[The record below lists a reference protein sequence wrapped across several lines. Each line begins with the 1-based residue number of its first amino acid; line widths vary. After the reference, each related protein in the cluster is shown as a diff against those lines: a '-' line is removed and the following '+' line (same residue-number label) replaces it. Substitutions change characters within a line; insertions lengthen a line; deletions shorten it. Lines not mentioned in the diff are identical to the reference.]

1 MRVHDDG
8 ARWVCQRFSID
19 HLGRIKSVGVYRPG
33 SDLAA
38 SLERRDRMNMILLFV
53 GAVIIACILLKPIAA
68 KLPFPTLLIFIAL
81 GMFLGSGGPLHI
93 NFNDFE
99 ATESVCTAAL
109 IFIMFYGG
117 FNTNIER
124 ARPVAVPAVLLSTA
138 GVVITAG
145 LTAVFAHVALRF
157 DWPLALLLGSV
168 ISSTDAA
175 SVFSVLREHRLSLKG
190 GTDSL
195 LEVESGSNDPLAY
208 MLTAVFSAL
217 ALGEAVNL
225 PVLIAQQIVF
235 GAAFGLAFGW
245 VGMKLVCRMNLE
257 SQNETIVLIAIALLS
272 FAVPSQLG
280 GNGFLSVYLA
290 GIVLGASVIPSKREM
305 VHVFDVL
312 TEMAEMAIF
321 FLIGLLVTPA
331 RLPQAILPALGLVL
345 FMLFIGRPVAVCAI
359 MPPRRGRLGQIGL
372 VSWAGLRGAAS
383 VVFALFT
390 VVSGVPGSRD
400 LFDLV
405 FMVAIISIVMQGSLL
420 PAVAKR
426 LKMIDEAGDVSRT
439 FNDYQEE
446 TDLSFIKLKVDAGHP
461 FAGRSLAQIGEAAS
475 MLVVLILRHGAEPVI
490 PNGDT
495 VIETGDL
502 LVLAAPTFEER
513 AGVSLREHHIGE
525 HHHWAGCAL
534 HELPHG
540 GRRFIVVLLKREGET
555 IIPNGDTQ
563 LLPGDDVV
571 IATLG

>member
-1 MRVHDDG
+1 
-8 ARWVCQRFSID
+8 
-19 HLGRIKSVGVYRPG
+19 
-33 SDLAA
+33 
-38 SLERRDRMNMILLFV
+38 MNMILLFV

-93 NFNDFE
+93 NFNDFK
-99 ATESVCTAAL
+99 ATESACTAAL

-145 LTAVFAHVALRF
+145 LTAVFAHVALHF

-175 SVFSVLREHRLSLKG
+175 SVFSVLREHRLSLKD

-245 VGMKLVCRMNLE
+245 VGMKLACRMNLE
-257 SQNETIVLIAIALLS
+257 SQSETIVLIAIALLS

-290 GIVLGASVIPSKREM
+290 GIVLGASDIPSKREM

-321 FLIGLLVTPA
+321 FLIGLLVTPT

-359 MPPRRGRLGQIGL
+359 MPPRRERLGQIGL

-426 LKMIDEAGDVSRT
+426 LKMIDKAGDVGRT

>member
-19 HLGRIKSVGVYRPG
+19 HLGRIKSVGLYRPG

-93 NFNDFE
+93 NFNDFK

-124 ARPVAVPAVLLSTA
+124 ARPVAVPAVLLSTV

-145 LTAVFAHVALRF
+145 LTAVFAHVALRL

-245 VGMKLVCRMNLE
+245 IGMKLACRMNLE
-257 SQNETIVLIAIALLS
+257 SQSETIVLIAVALLS

-290 GIVLGASVIPSKREM
+290 GIVLGASDIPSKREM

-426 LKMIDEAGDVSRT
+426 LKMIDEAGDVGRT

-540 GRRFIVVLLKREGET
+540 GRLFIVVLLKREGET

>member
-1 MRVHDDG
+1 M
-8 ARWVCQRFSID
+8 
-19 HLGRIKSVGVYRPG
+19 
-33 SDLAA
+33 
-38 SLERRDRMNMILLFV
+38 
-53 GAVIIACILLKPIAA
+53 
-68 KLPFPTLLIFIAL
+68 
-81 GMFLGSGGPLHI
+81 
-93 NFNDFE
+93 
-99 ATESVCTAAL
+99 
-109 IFIMFYGG
+109 
-117 FNTNIER
+117 
-124 ARPVAVPAVLLSTA
+124 
-138 GVVITAG
+138 
-145 LTAVFAHVALRF
+145 
-157 DWPLALLLGSV
+157 
-168 ISSTDAA
+168 
-175 SVFSVLREHRLSLKG
+175 
-190 GTDSL
+190 
-195 LEVESGSNDPLAY
+195 
-208 MLTAVFSAL
+208 
-217 ALGEAVNL
+217 
-225 PVLIAQQIVF
+225 
-235 GAAFGLAFGW
+235 
-245 VGMKLVCRMNLE
+245 
-257 SQNETIVLIAIALLS
+257 
-272 FAVPSQLG
+272 
-280 GNGFLSVYLA
+280 
-290 GIVLGASVIPSKREM
+290 LGASDIPSKREM

-359 MPPRRGRLGQIGL
+359 MPPRRERLGQIGL

-405 FMVAIISIVMQGSLL
+405 FMVAVISIVMQGSLL
-420 PAVAKR
+420 PVVAKR
-426 LKMIDEAGDVSRT
+426 LKMIDEAGDVGRT

-540 GRRFIVVLLKREGET
+540 GRRLIVVLLKREGET

>member
-1 MRVHDDG
+1 MAPRDRRPD
-8 ARWVCQRFSID
+8 AFQSTIWVGLKTLNS
-19 HLGRIKSVGVYRPG
+19 LPG
-33 SDLAA
+33 SSSAV
-38 SLERRDRMNMILLFV
+38 SLERRDHMNMILLFV
-53 GAVIIACILLKPIAA
+53 GAVIIACILLKPFAA

-81 GMFLGSGGPLHI
+81 GMFLGSGEPLHI
-93 NFNDFE
+93 NFNDFK
-99 ATESVCTAAL
+99 ATESACTAAL

-117 FNTNIER
+117 FNTNIDR

-138 GVVITAG
+138 GVAITAG
-145 LTAVFAHVALRF
+145 LTAVFAHFVLRF

-175 SVFSVLREHRLSLKG
+175 SVFSVLREHNLSLKG

-208 MLTAVFSAL
+208 MLTAVCSAL
-217 ALGEAVNL
+217 ALGEAVNIPL
-225 PVLIAQQIVF
+225 LIAQQVVL

-245 VGMKLVCRMNLE
+245 VGAKLANRMNLE
-257 SQNETIVLIAIALLS
+257 SQSETIALIAIALLS

-290 GIVLGASVIPSKREM
+290 GIVLGALDIPSKRKM

-345 FMLFIGRPVAVCAI
+345 FMLFIGRPVAVCLI

-383 VVFALFT
+383 VVFALLI

-400 LFDLV
+400 LFDMV

-426 LKMIDEAGDVSRT
+426 LKMIDEAGDVGRT

-525 HHHWAGCAL
+525 HHRWCGLAL
-534 HELPHG
+534 RDLPRG
-540 GRRFIVVLLKREGET
+540 NRRFIVVMIERAGAT
-555 IIPNGDTQ
+555 IIPNGDTR

-571 IATLG
+571 VATLG

>member
-1 MRVHDDG
+1 MNG
-8 ARWVCQRFSID
+8 GTRWVRQQFSID
-19 HLGRIKSVGVYRPG
+19 HLGRIKSVGLYRPG

-81 GMFLGSGGPLHI
+81 GMFLGSDGPLHI
-93 NFNDFE
+93 NFNDFK
-99 ATESVCTAAL
+99 ATESVCTTAL

-124 ARPVAVPAVLLSTA
+124 ARPVAAPAVLLSTA

-145 LTAVFAHVALRF
+145 LTAVFAHLALRF

-195 LEVESGSNDPLAY
+195 LEVESSSNDPLAY

-235 GAAFGLAFGW
+235 GTAFGLAFGW
-245 VGMKLVCRMNLE
+245 VGMKLACRMNLE
-257 SQNETIVLIAIALLS
+257 SQSETIVLIAIALLS

-290 GIVLGASVIPSKREM
+290 GIVLGASDIPSKREM

-359 MPPRRGRLGQIGL
+359 MPPRRERLGQIGL

-400 LFDLV
+400 FFDLV

-426 LKMIDEAGDVSRT
+426 LKMIDEAGDVGRT

-446 TDLSFIKLKVDAGHP
+446 ADLSFIKLKVDAGHP

-540 GRRFIVVLLKREGET
+540 GDALSSCYSNARARRSFPTAIRNCCRET
-555 IIPNGDTQ
+555 TWS
-563 LLPGDDVV
+563 
-571 IATLG
+571 

>member
-1 MRVHDDG
+1 MNGG
-8 ARWVCQRFSID
+8 ARWVRQRFSID
-19 HLGRIKSVGVYRPG
+19 HLGRIKSVGPYRPG

-93 NFNDFE
+93 NFNDFK
-99 ATESVCTAAL
+99 ATESACTAAL

-145 LTAVFAHVALRF
+145 LTAVFAHVALGF

-245 VGMKLVCRMNLE
+245 VGMKLACRMNLE
-257 SQNETIVLIAIALLS
+257 SQSETIVLIAIALLS

-290 GIVLGASVIPSKREM
+290 GIALGASDIPSKREM

-426 LKMIDEAGDVSRT
+426 LKMIDEAGDVGRT

>member
-1 MRVHDDG
+1 
-8 ARWVCQRFSID
+8 
-19 HLGRIKSVGVYRPG
+19 
-33 SDLAA
+33 
-38 SLERRDRMNMILLFV
+38 MNMILLFV

-93 NFNDFE
+93 NFNDFK

-124 ARPVAVPAVLLSTA
+124 ARPVAIPAVLLSTA

-157 DWPLALLLGSV
+157 DWPLAFLLGSV

-245 VGMKLVCRMNLE
+245 VGMKLACRMNLE
-257 SQNETIVLIAIALLS
+257 SQSETIVLIAIALLS

-290 GIVLGASVIPSKREM
+290 GIVLGASDIPSKREM

-359 MPPRRGRLGQIGL
+359 MLPRPGRLGQIGL

-426 LKMIDEAGDVSRT
+426 LRMIDEAGDVGRT

-513 AGVSLREHHIGE
+513 AGVSLHEHHISE

>member
-1 MRVHDDG
+1 
-8 ARWVCQRFSID
+8 
-19 HLGRIKSVGVYRPG
+19 
-33 SDLAA
+33 
-38 SLERRDRMNMILLFV
+38 MNMILLFV
-53 GAVIIACILLKPIAA
+53 GAVTIACILLKPIAA

-93 NFNDFE
+93 NFNDFK

-109 IFIMFYGG
+109 VFIMFYGG

-124 ARPVAVPAVLLSTA
+124 ARPVAIPAVLLSTA

-145 LTAVFAHVALRF
+145 LTAVFAHVALHF
-157 DWPLALLLGSV
+157 DWPLAFLLGSV

-217 ALGEAVNL
+217 ALGETVNL

-272 FAVPSQLG
+272 FAIPSQLG

-290 GIVLGASVIPSKREM
+290 GIVLGASDIPSKREM

-420 PAVAKR
+420 PAMAKH
-426 LKMIDEAGDVSRT
+426 LKMIDEAGDVGRT

-540 GRRFIVVLLKREGET
+540 GRHFIVVLLKREGET

>member
-1 MRVHDDG
+1 
-8 ARWVCQRFSID
+8 
-19 HLGRIKSVGVYRPG
+19 
-33 SDLAA
+33 
-38 SLERRDRMNMILLFV
+38 MNMILLFV

-93 NFNDFE
+93 NFNDFK

-124 ARPVAVPAVLLSTA
+124 ARPVAIPAVLLSTA

-157 DWPLALLLGSV
+157 DWPLAFLLGSV

-245 VGMKLVCRMNLE
+245 VGMKLACRMNLE
-257 SQNETIVLIAIALLS
+257 SQSETIVLIAIALLS
-272 FAVPSQLG
+272 FAIPSQLG

-290 GIVLGASVIPSKREM
+290 GIVLGASDIPSKREM

-359 MPPRRGRLGQIGL
+359 MPPRRERLGQIGL

-513 AGVSLREHHIGE
+513 TGVSLREHHIGE

>member
-1 MRVHDDG
+1 
-8 ARWVCQRFSID
+8 
-19 HLGRIKSVGVYRPG
+19 
-33 SDLAA
+33 
-38 SLERRDRMNMILLFV
+38 MNMILLFV

-93 NFNDFE
+93 NFNDFK

-145 LTAVFAHVALRF
+145 LTAVFAHVALRL

-245 VGMKLVCRMNLE
+245 IGMKLACRMNLE
-257 SQNETIVLIAIALLS
+257 SQSETIVLIAIALLS

-290 GIVLGASVIPSKREM
+290 GIVLGASNIPSKREM

-321 FLIGLLVTPA
+321 FLIGLLVAPA

-426 LKMIDEAGDVSRT
+426 LKMIDEAGDVGRT

-446 TDLSFIKLKVDAGHP
+446 TNLSFIKLKVDAGHP

-534 HELPHG
+534 HELPHE